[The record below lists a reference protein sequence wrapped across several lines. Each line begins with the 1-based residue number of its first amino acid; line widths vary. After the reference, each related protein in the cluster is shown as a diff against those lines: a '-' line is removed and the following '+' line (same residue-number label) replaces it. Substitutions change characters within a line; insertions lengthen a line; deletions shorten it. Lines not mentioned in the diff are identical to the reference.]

1 MGNSDHNKGSSI
13 SDFISNII
21 TNPFSQAPPENNHY
35 LQISNSLQNND
46 ENISFEIG
54 GNEKK
59 DMIKKDESIFQNPY
73 KPLED
78 MNFSDIP
85 ITDGKEINPIFLSDE
100 SKIGFDGS
108 SSSFYCN
115 YNELESKDEDFNDE
129 KINSPIDSKEW
140 DNEFKSMF
148 DNLDKDDKSYQ
159 IKFINSFE
167 SNNNTNDNNII
178 NEEIKENNFEQ
189 SKETYN
195 LNKKEKILPKPIN
208 LNLSKNN
215 CSDSSKASTKDSSN
229 NINNESMVI
238 NRKNPFVIF
247 KDHEN
252 LIESKIKMDTSS
264 CNLFCNLKRKRV
276 REKVLKPGEKVED
289 IEKPLLREFKNYLL
303 KKQNEFKEIFIKD
316 KAFWEQFLFK
326 AKTPPFK
333 YNINGQVIPIK
344 SFNQKLMMFIFSK
357 EDVNI
362 LYEKFIDDT
371 GYHIQRKETYKFKNE
386 DKRKAYETY
395 LKNFNKIYNKNYT
408 ENDLILDDFD

>member
-1 MGNSDHNKGSSI
+1 
-13 SDFISNII
+13 
-21 TNPFSQAPPENNHY
+21 
-35 LQISNSLQNND
+35 
-46 ENISFEIG
+46 
-54 GNEKK
+54 
-59 DMIKKDESIFQNPY
+59 
-73 KPLED
+73 
-78 MNFSDIP
+78 
-85 ITDGKEINPIFLSDE
+85 
-100 SKIGFDGS
+100 
-108 SSSFYCN
+108 
-115 YNELESKDEDFNDE
+115 
-129 KINSPIDSKEW
+129 
-140 DNEFKSMF
+140 
-148 DNLDKDDKSYQ
+148 
-159 IKFINSFE
+159 
-167 SNNNTNDNNII
+167 
-178 NEEIKENNFEQ
+178 
-189 SKETYN
+189 
-195 LNKKEKILPKPIN
+195 
-208 LNLSKNN
+208 
-215 CSDSSKASTKDSSN
+215 
-229 NINNESMVI
+229 MVI

-333 YNINGQVIPIK
+333 YNINGQEFPFK
-344 SFNQKLMMFIFSK
+344 CFNQKLMMFIFSK

-386 DKRKAYETY
+386 DKSKAYETY